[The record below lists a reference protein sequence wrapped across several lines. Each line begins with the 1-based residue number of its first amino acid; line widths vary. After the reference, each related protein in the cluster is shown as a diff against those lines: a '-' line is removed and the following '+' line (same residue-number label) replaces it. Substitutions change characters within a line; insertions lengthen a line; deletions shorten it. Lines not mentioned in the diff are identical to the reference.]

1 MRQIPVKNY
10 VLAVFIVVST
20 ILITLIAANIYMN
33 RNDYNNKNYLKD
45 LNEIKLEEIEN
56 YIVEAHDI
64 MIYVTNSESTNKI
77 IDKKFKDMIKDN
89 DYNQDVVYLNLN
101 DIDELLYKSFKDKY
115 GVSDTKNNTLFI
127 FKDGKLTKEIN
138 FNEKNISLALDYIK
152 VYYGE

>member
-20 ILITLIAANIYMN
+20 ILITLIAANIYMD

-101 DIDELLYKSFKDKY
+101 DIDELLYKAFKDKY